1 MILWIPLCIGDSSDA
16 PLIKRSKYEI
26 NMDVGCMVDWEW
38 IESLETNNADGQ
50 RKDIINDFITY
61 CVFYEETGLPRT
73 EDS

>member
-1 MILWIPLCIGDSSDA
+1 
-16 PLIKRSKYEI
+16 
-26 NMDVGCMVDWEW
+26 MVDWEW